1 MSIPAGWYRQ
11 PDGQERWWDG
21 YQWTEDF
28 APGATPPVTTP
39 ATGGEPAGGQFQNQY
54 GAPMGQPPA
63 PAPAPAPAP
72 VPVQV
77 QVQNTGKNGL
87 AIAGFI
93 LVLLG
98 ALVSF
103 IPIVN
108 FGGDFLAFVGLILA
122 VIGLLQSGKREAGKV
137 LSIAAITLAV
147 VAFVISGVVNVKTVA
162 VVSNAVKSLPSVTAT
177 PATPATPAATG
188 KLGDTLT
195 LNGIDPGSKAA
206 ITALKVV
213 DPTTSTDGISTPA
226 AGTRYVAVQFQIQN
240 TGTVPYN
247 DAPDN
252 GANVT
257 DVSGH
262 QFGYSTVYS
271 VSAGPEFPATVTLAP
286 GQKALGY
293 IVFEVPTG
301 SNVAAV
307 AFAMDSGYGDSGKWT
322 VP

>member
-21 YQWTEDF
+21 YRWTEDF
-28 APGATPPVTTP
+28 APAGSPPVTTP

-54 GAPMGQPPA
+54 AAPMGQPPA
-63 PAPAPAPAP
+63 PAP
-72 VPVQV
+72 VQV
-77 QVQNTGKNGL
+77 QVQNTGQNGL
-87 AIAGFI
+87 AIAGFV

-162 VVSNAVKSLPSVTAT
+162 VVNNAVKSLPSVTAA
-177 PATPATPAATG
+177 PAAPAAPATPAATG

-257 DVSGH
+257 DASGH

-271 VSAGPEFPATVTLAP
+271 VSAGPKFPATVTLTP

-293 IVFEVPTG
+293 IVFEVPKG
-301 SNVAAV
+301 SNVATV